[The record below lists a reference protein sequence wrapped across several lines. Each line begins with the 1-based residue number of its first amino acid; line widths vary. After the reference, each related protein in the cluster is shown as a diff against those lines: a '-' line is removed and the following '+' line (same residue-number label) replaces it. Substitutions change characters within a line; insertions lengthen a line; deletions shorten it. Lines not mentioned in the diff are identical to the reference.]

1 MNTKKSKKIKSK
13 FNPVKEE
20 SGDVRAQRVIW
31 TTEALDTAV
40 SALAVG
46 KRLKINPFYENEVK
60 LLKADLVYERTDEEI
75 EEWQKCRNDIIY
87 FADKYCKMM
96 TPEGIQHIELRDY
109 QRDYLEHLMNNRLS
123 IFLSCR
129 QSGKCNSLITKVLC
143 KFDYHFWD
151 QAGEKIKNSWKIQY
165 YIKEEDLYELPLFE
179 ILNVYE
185 SGWLW
190 KLKYPLYKILYKLT
204 CLKEKK
210 NPNKIP
216 GKI

>member
-1 MNTKKSKKIKSK
+1 MNAKKSKKIKSK

-31 TTEALDTAV
+31 TTGALDTAV
-40 SALAVG
+40 NALAVG
-46 KRLKINPFYENEVK
+46 KRLKVNPFYENEVK

-75 EEWQKCRNDIIY
+75 EEWHRCRKDIIY

-143 KFDYHFWD
+143 KFGHHFWD

-185 SGWLW
+185 SGLLW

-210 NPNKIP
+210 NLSKTP

>member
-1 MNTKKSKKIKSK
+1 MNTKKQKTTKST

-20 SGDVRAQRVIW
+20 TGDVRAKRVVW
-31 TTEALDTAV
+31 STEILNAAVAALGA
-40 SALAVG
+40 G
-46 KRLKINPFYENEVK
+46 KRLKVNPFYENEIT
-60 LLKADLVYERTDEEI
+60 LLKADLVYERTPEEI

-96 TPEGIQHIELRDY
+96 TPEGIQHVQLRDY
-109 QRDYLEHLMNNRLS
+109 QRDYLEHLMKNRLS

-129 QSGKCNSLITKVLC
+129 QSGKCSSLITKVLC
-143 KFDYHFWD
+143 KFNPSFWD
-151 QAGEKIKNSWKIQY
+151 QVGERIKKRWELQY

-179 ILNVYE
+179 ILNVYA

-190 KLKYPLYKILYKLT
+190 RLKYPLYKILYKIT

-210 NPNKIP
+210 NLNTTS